1 MSSFEIDNKDF
12 EHFINVII
20 YINGMLLI
28 EKEEDKILKIKLN
41 LSNFKNY
48 KHSKCNVFKTFLE
61 DSIKKYVIKKI
72 KENNL
77 NIIELSKKY
86 NISVKNILYTI
97 FINNRIDNIDILW
110 HNSSLKEFE
119 YIPVNYYMSH
129 NIDILYLK
137 IHKFKFKKSF

>member
-86 NISVKNILYTI
+86 NISVKKYIIYNIY
-97 FINNRIDNIDILW
+97 
-110 HNSSLKEFE
+110 
-119 YIPVNYYMSH
+119 
-129 NIDILYLK
+129 
-137 IHKFKFKKSF
+137 